1 MYAIG
6 RLAEEMDPKM
16 MNPSGGSQ
24 RSAIDLGLLH
34 IAKQLVCFSLLL
46 SRGLHVSSSAT
57 RLSRLHSYQRTM
69 KYETGGRRKIR

>member
-24 RSAIDLGLLH
+24 GSAIDLGLLH

-46 SRGLHVSSSAT
+46 SGGLHVACVF
-57 RLSRLHSYQRTM
+57 LSNSTITSTLISTHH
-69 KYETGGRRKIR
+69 EI